1 MKVKLSIETSRYLLI
16 ARLST
21 TLKNSRPHDRTY
33 EEPRNGEKKN
43 HAEVKALLL
52 GCRQLNQ
59 QMDFT
64 LELELSSAYMQISA
78 RSLNRWQQDGWKNSK
93 GKEIM
98 YQEEWKEIFELIK
111 KYKTEISSGKEQT
124 DV

>member
-1 MKVKLSIETSRYLLI
+1 MNVKISIEISKYLLI
-16 ARLST
+16 ATLST
-21 TLKNSRPHDRTY
+21 TLKNGRPYKKVY
-33 EEPRNGEKKN
+33 EQPRNGEKKN

-59 QMDFT
+59 QMEFT

-78 RSLNRWQQDGWKNSK
+78 RSLNRWQRDGWKNSREK
-93 GKEIM
+93 VVT

-111 KYKTEISSGKEQT
+111 KYRVLISDGKENNN
-124 DV
+124 V

>member
-1 MKVKLSIETSRYLLI
+1 MNVKLSIETSRYLLI
-16 ARLST
+16 ATLST
-21 TLKNSRPHDRTY
+21 TLKNGRPHDRTY

>member
-1 MKVKLSIETSRYLLI
+1 MNVKINIEISKYLLI
-16 ARLST
+16 TSLST
-21 TLKNSRPHDRTY
+21 TMKNGMPYKKVY
-33 EEPRNGEKKN
+33 EQQRNGEKKN

-78 RSLNRWQQDGWKNSK
+78 RSLNRWQRDGWKNSK
-93 GKEIM
+93 GKAVT

-111 KYKTEISSGKEQT
+111 KYRVVISDGKENS

>member
-1 MKVKLSIETSRYLLI
+1 MNVTLSIEISRYLVI
-16 ARLST
+16 ATLST
-21 TLKNSRPHDRTY
+21 TLKNGRPYKRTY
-33 EEPRNGEKKN
+33 EEQRNGETKN

-64 LELELSSAYMQISA
+64 LELELQSAYMQISA
-78 RSLNRWQQDGWKNSK
+78 RSLNRWQKDGWKNTK
-93 GKEIM
+93 GKAVM
-98 YQEEWKEIFELIK
+98 YREEWKEIFELIK
-111 KYKTEISSGKEQT
+111 KYKIEFIDGKEKS